1 MKRILMIL
9 FVILILLPAALIG
22 GCYGAIRF
30 QYRETF
36 MPGLFVNGVYAADMT
51 PQQMNDKLKENA
63 LLPTCIITD
72 AEGEEHSFSMEEA
85 GFREDYLAEL
95 QNLHETQSVL
105 KFVNWFLEN
114 GNVSYQEKQLL
125 PDVSYDHNKLTAEIR
140 MAIICT
146 MKHRICSIM
155 KKPYRRSKKHS
166 MHRNMR
172 SIWQKQT
179 AMKPLPIRV
188 R

>member
-105 KFVNWFLEN
+105 KFETASAGCFL
-114 GNVSYQEKQLL
+114 
-125 PDVSYDHNKLTAEIR
+125 
-140 MAIICT
+140 
-146 MKHRICSIM
+146 
-155 KKPYRRSKKHS
+155 
-166 MHRNMR
+166 
-172 SIWQKQT
+172 
-179 AMKPLPIRV
+179 
-188 R
+188 

>member
-9 FVILILLPAALIG
+9 FVVLIVLPAAIIG

-36 MPGLFVNGVYAADMT
+36 MPGLFVNGIYAADLT

-85 GFREDYLAEL
+85 DFQEDYLEEL
-95 QNLHETQSVL
+95 QRLHKTQSVL
-105 KFVNWFLEN
+105 KFVNWFLES

-125 PDVSYDHNKLTAEIR
+125 PAVSYDHN
-140 MAIICT
+140 
-146 MKHRICSIM
+146 
-155 KKPYRRSKKHS
+155 
-166 MHRNMR
+166 
-172 SIWQKQT
+172 
-179 AMKPLPIRV
+179 
-188 R
+188 

>member
-9 FVILILLPAALIG
+9 FVILIVLPAALIG

-72 AEGEEHSFSMEEA
+72 AGGEEHSFSMEEA

-125 PDVSYDHNKLTAEIR
+125 PDVSYDHNKLTAYLDGLQLSEGQL
-140 MAIICT
+140 
-146 MKHRICSIM
+146 
-155 KKPYRRSKKHS
+155 RR
-166 MHRNMR
+166 
-172 SIWQKQT
+172 
-179 AMKPLPIRV
+179 
-188 R
+188 